1 MIMNAK
7 LYQAISKNYKDVLDE
22 EDNEIIEKYF
32 SYCRDQSI
40 NMILEENLD
49 FNNIYERFVSAYN
62 NNCDNINSLESQIN
76 RAKSYIEESKDF
88 KSKDDEIAYLRNK
101 LDKVNKELDS
111 MQESI
116 DIFTDNHTVILDT
129 SDALF
134 GIYNLNMYAFDK
146 SISHIEKSYDDCIES
161 AEVVSFL
168 EGYMKCNENAKSIID
183 RIDKLDNSLTDTIRR
198 N

>member
-1 MIMNAK
+1 MMNAK

-22 EDNEIIEKYF
+22 EDNGIIEKYF
-32 SYCRDQSI
+32 SYCRDQSV

-62 NNCDNINSLESQIN
+62 TNCDNINTIESQIN
-76 RAKSYIEESKDF
+76 RAKLYIEESKDF
-88 KSKDDEIAYLRNK
+88 KSKDDEIAYLRSK
-101 LDKVNKELDS
+101 LVKVNKELDN

-116 DIFTDNHTVILDT
+116 DNFTDIHTVILDT

-146 SISHIEKSYDDCIES
+146 SISHIKKSYDDCIES

-168 EGYMKCNENAKSIID
+168 EGYMKCNENTKSIID
-183 RIDKLDNSLTDTIRR
+183 RIDKLDISLTDTIRR

>member
-1 MIMNAK
+1 MMNAK

-32 SYCRDQSI
+32 SYCRDQSV

-62 NNCDNINSLESQIN
+62 TNCDNINTIESQIN
-76 RAKSYIEESKDF
+76 RAKLYIEESKDF
-88 KSKDDEIAYLRNK
+88 KSKDDEIAYLRSK
-101 LDKVNKELDS
+101 LVKVNKELDN

-116 DIFTDNHTVILDT
+116 DNFTDIHTVILDT

-146 SISHIEKSYDDCIES
+146 SILHIEKSYDDCIES

-168 EGYMKCNENAKSIID
+168 EGYMKCNENTKSIID
-183 RIDKLDNSLTDTIRR
+183 RIDKLDISLTDTIRR

>member
-1 MIMNAK
+1 MMNAK

-32 SYCRDQSI
+32 SYCRDQSV

-62 NNCDNINSLESQIN
+62 TNCDNINTIESQIN
-76 RAKSYIEESKDF
+76 RAKLYIEESKDF
-88 KSKDDEIAYLRNK
+88 KSKDDEIAYLRSK
-101 LDKVNKELDS
+101 LVKVNKELDN

-116 DIFTDNHTVILDT
+116 DNFTDIHTVILDT

-168 EGYMKCNENAKSIID
+168 EGYMKCNENTKSIID
-183 RIDKLDNSLTDTIRR
+183 RIDKLDISLTDTIRR